1 MSDNYIKSDLIKDT
15 RVFMEKYNIQKLV
28 ILEKSKG
35 VLAPSLFTNE
45 ATRDDILEEIEM
57 SLFLIEE
64 LGKQLEK
71 YHKCFHVMDIL
82 KSKLNRTRDN
92 IEDYLKKEQ
101 GVVDEVGF
109 LGLQ

>member
-15 RVFMEKYNIQKLV
+15 KVFMEKYNIQKLV
-28 ILEKSKG
+28 ILQKSKG
-35 VLAPSLFTNE
+35 LLAPSLFTNE
-45 ATRDDILEEIEM
+45 ETRDDILEEIEM

-64 LGKQLEK
+64 LGKQLGK
-71 YHKCFHVMDIL
+71 HHKCFHVMDIL